1 MSKSELVAAIAEKAE
16 LTKKQADAAVNA
28 FIEIVTDEV
37 ADGGKVALVG
47 FGTFERGERSARTGR
62 NPQTGKPLQIP
73 ASKVP
78 KFKAGKAF
86 KDAVNG

>member
-1 MSKSELVAAIAEKAE
+1 MSKSELVAVIAEKAD

-28 FIEIVTDEV
+28 FIETVTDEV
-37 ADGGKVALVG
+37 ANGGKVALLG

-62 NPQTGKPLQIP
+62 NPQTGKKLQIP

-86 KDAVNG
+86 KDAVNK